1 MRDICSAP
9 LRTAQRCAPA
19 HPPSHPASRAR
30 FAPLPAWRPRQSAR
44 RTRVSHPCITI
55 PARIRSRSPALATY
69 AAISAALV
77 QVSGASA
84 SIVTPGQ
91 ASPRHGAHP
100 TVRPSFAHASMPSDH
115 PWHGLSPTPP
125 LSQAVPASRPTP
137 DPSRSRYFDHLEA
150 CRCGWSPPPSPLRP
164 LRVSAAKL
172 GAGDALLGP
181 ISRFRS
187 EMRVW
192 CLGADRR
199 SEQCTSCRFVCSGQS
214 GSFPIHC
221 ETY

>member
-1 MRDICSAP
+1 MFDCTSQPCAAHLLTPHPTRHRARASPRSRLGAPGSPRDGRA
-9 LRTAQRCAPA
+9 
-19 HPPSHPASRAR
+19 SHP
-30 FAPLPAWRPRQSAR
+30 
-44 RTRVSHPCITI
+44 VVTI

-84 SIVTPGQ
+84 STVTPGQ

-137 DPSRSRYFDHLEA
+137 DPSRSRYFDHLDA

-199 SEQCTSCRFVCSGQS
+199 SEQCTSCCFVCSGQS